1 MRDILAVI
9 FDSQDKAVTTKNLCQ
24 FVDMA
29 VVLDLRLSW
38 KCKNDWQKLL
48 KYTSPE
54 KKKKKKKST

>member
-29 VVLDLRLSW
+29 VVLDLRLS
-38 KCKNDWQKLL
+38 
-48 KYTSPE
+48 
-54 KKKKKKKST
+54 